1 MSLPYYGQATPS
13 HSSTRSHRTGPPASL
28 ALSPVSVGDYSKV
41 DSFLS
46 PNLSNSRLGSPASLH
61 PPSSPRSPSV
71 YHPSAPLGSPG
82 LQDPPGGFLGQ
93 LAIPPTAKR
102 ARSRTWAVLA
112 GGCIL
117 VLTGML
123 ALGRGGPRSVTLE
136 AYSSRVGDGLE
147 KWREW
152 SGAWT
157 RPEGQPGTSET
168 VVAADEEAPLLGSRL
183 DLSATDPLNSEPNVD
198 EVVETGAIS
207 ITTLPHPRL
216 PDKDDPSAR
225 YLGFLPHSGYHNQR
239 IALQNALLLGKL
251 LNRTVLVPPV
261 WIGWPVSTQHYDDL
275 RETWLNIMLLN
286 PASFNLSTLT
296 ADSPL
301 NLPADFPS
309 TITSFPC
316 PSCSADNATLVTQN
330 AAAIAAKHAKWA
342 AMGYELRPDGYP
354 KTNLTA
360 SECKSYSPECRHS
373 YLDTFLAWDFLVDLD
388 EAKKTGVDV
397 VDRWD
402 VRENALL
409 TLLNVTKEDIVSRS
423 ALSYSAAFAP
433 ASPFYFLKYVLKDRQ
448 PYDFRFADRGMN
460 ASSPLI
466 QPDLSPSHWNRDVSL
481 PTLETLSHKVVL
493 LGSLF
498 GSGRIQ
504 SSHTSAHN
512 WSEAFGRAMAF
523 KNEWLL
529 RPANAI
535 VERLGGQSNFVGV
548 HARVGDGE
556 FARHARQ
563 NMEMAW
569 RELVGEKM
577 GVLQEVLE
585 VMWEKVKPAELG
597 EPMRVGATAS
607 GNKRHASALEK
618 VRRKWSTGIPV
629 LPRSPWA
636 DLDGDELDAE
646 STSEQPTSHAK
657 RGLAN
662 SVWHLLSLD
671 ADPSSR
677 LRNLTC
683 RAPLHTDAR
692 FKPFNTPL
700 YLATDSRSPTLDPNL
715 ETFFAAFPCTFI
727 LSDFDRPDAER
738 NQGGVVKSIGEM
750 GRLVN
755 ALDDVPLG
763 RLFLPFLE
771 AIIAAKGRLTVGT
784 LHSTFSGF
792 AQGDLHEAYWT
803 ED

>member
-1 MSLPYYGQATPS
+1 MPFPHHRQATSS
-13 HSSTRSHRTGPPASL
+13 HSSPRSYRTGPPAPLS
-28 ALSPVSVGDYSKV
+28 LSPASAADYSEG
-41 DSFLS
+41 DAFLS
-46 PNLSNSRLGSPASLH
+46 PHLSTPRTGSPGFLLH
-61 PPSSPRSPSV
+61 PPSSPRSPSA
-71 YHPSAPLGSPG
+71 YYPSAPLGSPG
-82 LQDPPGGFLGQ
+82 LHEPPGSFVGK
-93 LAIPPTAKR
+93 LAIPPTARR
-102 ARSRTWAVLA
+102 ALSRTWVVLA
-112 GGCIL
+112 GGL
-117 VLTGML
+117 VLVLGGML
-123 ALGRGGPRSVTLE
+123 VLGRGGPSSEKLE
-136 AYSSRVGDGLE
+136 AYSSKVGNGLE

-157 RPEGQPGTSET
+157 GHEGQAGTSEA
-168 VVAADEEAPLLGSRL
+168 VVAADEEAPSRGSRL
-183 DLSATDPLNSEPNVD
+183 NLSAPDQPGSEPNVE
-198 EVVETGAIS
+198 EVEETGPIP
-207 ITTLPHPRL
+207 ITTLPLPRL
-216 PDKDDPSAR
+216 PDKDDPNVR

-275 RETWLNIMLLN
+275 RQSWLDIMLLN
-286 PASFNLSTLT
+286 PTSFNLSTLR

-309 TITSFPC
+309 TLTSFPC
-316 PSCSADNATLVTQN
+316 PSCSADNATLVAQN
-330 AAAIAAKHAKWA
+330 AAGIAAKHARWA

-354 KTNLTA
+354 ITNLTA
-360 SECKSYSPECRHS
+360 AECKSYSPECRHS

-388 EAKKTGVDV
+388 EAEKTGVDV

-402 VRENALL
+402 IREKSLL
-409 TLLNVTKEDIVSRS
+409 SLLGVSEEDI
-423 ALSYSAAFAP
+423 
-433 ASPFYFLKYVLKDRQ
+433 YVLKDRQ
-448 PYDFRFADRGMN
+448 PYDFRFTDRGMDS
-460 ASSPLI
+460 SSPLI
-466 QPDLSPSHWNRDVSL
+466 QPDASPSHWNRDVSL
-481 PTLETLSHKVVL
+481 PTLQSLSHKVVL
-493 LGSLF
+493 VGSLF

-504 SSHTSAHN
+504 SCDPSARS

-556 FARHARQ
+556 FAKHARQ
-563 NMEMAW
+563 NMERAW

-577 GVLQEVLE
+577 GVRPEVLE
-585 VMWEKVKPAELG
+585 EMWEKVKPAQLDV
-597 EPMRVGATAS
+597 VGAPRKVEATV
-607 GNKRHASALEK
+607 GGRKRHGGPLEK
-618 VRRKWSTGIPV
+618 VKRKRSTSTPV

-636 DLDGDELDAE
+636 DLDADELDPE
-646 STSEQPTSHAK
+646 SNWKPPTRHAK
-657 RGLAN
+657 RGLAD
-662 SVWHLLSLD
+662 SIWHLLSFD
-671 ADPSSR
+671 ADPSASL

-683 RAPLHTDAR
+683 RAPLHTASR

-700 YLATDSRSPTLDPNL
+700 YLATDSRSPTLDLNL
-715 ETFFAAFPCTFI
+715 EIFFAAFPCTFI
-727 LSDFDRPDAER
+727 LSDFDRPDEER
-738 NQGGVVKSIGEM
+738 NKGVVVNSVGEM

-784 LHSTFSGF
+784 FRSTFSGF
-792 AQGDLHEAYWT
+792 AQGDLHQAYWT
-803 ED
+803 KD